1 MDFVINL
8 LVVLASLVIL
18 YYAYFK
24 KSELGKL
31 SIYVI
36 FGSILLRDL
45 LSVLTTL
52 DFFGFLKEV
61 LGTVTTFVLYGEI
74 LLLVLLVIT
83 RLRKT
88 SNKYFKISLIFLII
102 LKIIQVLGL
111 F

>member
-1 MDFVINL
+1 MNFIINV

-36 FGSILLRDL
+36 FGSILLQEL
-45 LSVLTTL
+45 LSVLTTIAL
-52 DFFGFLKEV
+52 FDFLRDIV
-61 LGTVTTFVLYGEI
+61 GTVTTFVVYGEI
-74 LLLVLLVIT
+74 LLLVLLVVT
-83 RLRKT
+83 RLRKA
-88 SNKYFKISLIFLII
+88 SNKYFKISLIFLIV
-102 LKIIQVLGL
+102 LKIVQVLGL